1 MRNKAREEIISHTKL
16 YDDCRFIIFGINT
29 GGGLEHYKCYTY
41 LECNETISEKRH
53 LGYKNIEKIKI

>member
-1 MRNKAREEIISHTKL
+1 MSNKTREEIIGHTKL

-41 LECNETISEKRH
+41 LECNEIISEMRY

>member
-1 MRNKAREEIISHTKL
+1 MRNKTREDIISHTKL

-41 LECNETISEKRH
+41 LECNETISEMRH

>member
-1 MRNKAREEIISHTKL
+1 MSNKARGEIISYTKL

-29 GGGLEHYKCYTY
+29 VGRLEHYKCYTY
-41 LECNETISEKRH
+41 LECNEIISEMRH